1 MVDTILNFLTGGG
14 SGMIAGLV
22 TSIGGGIIGLLGA
35 KGRQKHDLAMRKVDV
50 EAQVGEHEDR
60 NYERAHELLMIDHEA
75 KYASEIALIRKE
87 EKEEAG
93 TIKLMLESFKNDAA
107 KYSQAWASKVSSG
120 WGNVI
125 GVMLGFVDV
134 LRGSVRPV
142 ITYTCGYLLLDLWW
156 TVKKYLIVKLA
167 TNPVFCNYFAMIVVD
182 MMLFIISMSIG
193 WWFGSRP
200 SKPPRTG
207 EVKLLNKVIG
217 KQST

>member
-1 MVDTILNFLTGGG
+1 MIDTILGFLTGGG
-14 SGMIAGLV
+14 SSLIGGLV

-35 KGRQKHDLAMRKVDV
+35 KGRQKHDLSMRKVDIDAKKA
-50 EAQVGEHEDR
+50 EYEDQ

-75 KYASEIALIRKE
+75 KHANAIALIRKE

-93 TIKLMLESFKNDAA
+93 SINLMLESFKNDAA
-107 KYSQAWASKVSSG
+107 KYSQAWASKVSG
-120 WGNVI
+120 FWANVI

-156 TVKKYLIVKLA
+156 TVKTHLIVKIA
-167 TNPVFCNYFAMIVVD
+167 ADPTFCNYFVMTVVD

-200 SKPPRTG
+200 SKPPRTNEG
-207 EVKLLNKVIG
+207 KLLTQMLKG
-217 KQST
+217 

>member
-1 MVDTILNFLTGGG
+1 MVDTLLGFLTGGG
-14 SGMIAGLV
+14 SSMIGGLI
-22 TSIGGGIIGLLGA
+22 TSVGGGIIGLLGA

-50 EAQVGEHEDR
+50 EAKAGEYKDR
-60 NYERAHELLMIDHEA
+60 NYERAHELLIIDHEA
-75 KYASEIALIRKE
+75 KHANELALIRKE

-93 TIKLMLESFKNDAA
+93 SINLMLESFKNDAA

-120 WGNVI
+120 WASII

-156 TVKKYLIVKLA
+156 TVKADLMVKIAADA
-167 TNPVFCNYFAMIVVD
+167 TFCNYFAMTVVD
-182 MMLFIISMSIG
+182 MILFIIAMSIG

-207 EVKLLNKVIG
+207 EVKPLTALLKH
-217 KQST
+217 S

>member
-1 MVDTILNFLTGGG
+1 MFDTILSFLTGGG
-14 SGMIAGLV
+14 SSMIGGLV

-35 KGRQKHDLAMRKVDV
+35 KGRQKHDLSMRKVDV
-50 EAQVGEHEDR
+50 EAKAGEYKDR
-60 NYERAHELLMIDHEA
+60 NYERAHELLIIDHEA
-75 KYASEIALIRKE
+75 KHANELALIRKE

-93 TIKLMLESFKNDAA
+93 SISLMLESFKNDAA

-120 WGNVI
+120 WASII

-156 TVKKYLIVKLA
+156 TVKSDLMVEIA
-167 TNPVFCNYFAMIVVD
+167 ANPVFCNYFAMTVVD
-182 MMLFIISMSIG
+182 MILFIISMTIG

-207 EVKLLNKVIG
+207 EVKALDRMIG
-217 KQST
+217 KTV

>member
-1 MVDTILNFLTGGG
+1 MVDTLLGFLTGGG
-14 SGMIAGLV
+14 SSMIGGLI

-50 EAQVGEHEDR
+50 EAKAGEYNDR
-60 NYERAHELLMIDHEA
+60 NYERAHELSMIDHEA
-75 KYASEIALIRKE
+75 KYAKEIALIRKE

-93 TIKLMLESFKNDAA
+93 SINLMLESFKNDAA
-107 KYSQAWASKVSSG
+107 KYSQAWANKVSSG
-120 WGNVI
+120 WASVI

-156 TVKKYLIVKLA
+156 TVKSDLMIKIAADA
-167 TNPVFCNYFAMIVVD
+167 TFCNYFAMTIVD
-182 MMLFIISMSIG
+182 MILFIISMSIG

-207 EVKLLNKVIG
+207 EVKLLDQMLLK
-217 KQST
+217 K

>member
-1 MVDTILNFLTGGG
+1 MVDTLLGFLTGGG
-14 SGMIAGLV
+14 SSMIGGLI

-50 EAQVGEHEDR
+50 EAKAEEYNDR
-60 NYERAHELLMIDHEA
+60 NYERAHELSMIDHEA
-75 KYASEIALIRKE
+75 KYAKEIALIRKE

-93 TIKLMLESFKNDAA
+93 SINLMLESFKNDAA
-107 KYSQAWASKVSSG
+107 KYSQAWANKVSSG
-120 WGNVI
+120 WASVI

-156 TVKKYLIVKLA
+156 TVKSDLMIKIAADA
-167 TNPVFCNYFAMIVVD
+167 TFCNYFAMTIVD
-182 MMLFIISMSIG
+182 MILFIISMSIG

-207 EVKLLNKVIG
+207 EVKLLDQMLLK
-217 KQST
+217 K